1 MGKSY
6 NLSVGLNEEVQDK
19 RELVLYPNPVN
30 GVLHINSKSNYS
42 SIEILKVNGQLVA
55 TFTKQETYNV
65 SELSSGVYF
74 LRVFAD
80 DGVTAKKFV
89 KE

>member
-1 MGKSY
+1 
-6 NLSVGLNEEVQDK
+6 
-19 RELVLYPNPVN
+19 
-30 GVLHINSKSNYS
+30 LHINSKSNYS

-74 LRVFAD
+74 LRVIAD